1 LAAKPDN
8 QQKAPSIEQSLRDE
22 NATLRVQL
30 AKAQDFIELQK
41 YRRVEL
47 SRKLKVGFWEWE
59 EQAQVPI

>member
-22 NATLRVQL
+22 NATLRAQL
-30 AKAQDFIELQK
+30 AEAQDYIELQK

-47 SRKLKVGFWEWE
+47 SGMLKVGF
-59 EQAQVPI
+59 